1 MSLNTLVLIL
11 AVFVLCMANV
21 MLGRHWSRL
30 DHNPWSRSSS
40 DRVLDI
46 DPEVDSEPVPGWN
59 PGTMDVAKI
68 RQRGRQLMIA
78 APIASVVFVVVV
90 MVSSSRF

>member
-11 AVFVLCMANV
+11 AVFAICMGNV

-40 DRVLDI
+40 ERVLDP
-46 DPEVDSEPVPGWN
+46 DADSEPVPGWN

-78 APIASVVFVVVV
+78 APIASIVFVVVV